1 MTSATSE
8 LPIDVSRDAIK
19 RCLID
24 AYKRCQAAEDEGA
37 RCISSYWNG
46 YIRALQHVLEMEHE

>member
-8 LPIDVSRDAIK
+8 LPIDVSKEAIK

-24 AYKRCQAAEDEGA
+24 AYKRCQQAEDEGA
-37 RCISSYWNG
+37 RCVSSYWNG
-46 YIRALQHVLEMEHE
+46 YIRALQHVLEMENE

>member
-8 LPIDVSRDAIK
+8 QLIDVSKEAIK

-24 AYKRCQAAEDEGA
+24 AYQRCQQAEDEGA
-37 RCISSYWNG
+37 RCDSSYWGG